1 MSEKKRKILWKVV
14 FVSSLLSPF
23 VLLSFSSGSWKRQN
37 AVGAA
42 LHEIMF
48 PFEYAWHSSLRFV
61 RDGWQ
66 HYVALH
72 QAAEDNSKL
81 SGEMALLKVKLADYD
96 DQAMEIQRLRDLL
109 GFTQHH
115 ERKYVVA
122 EVVGVP
128 RGELFQGL
136 RISKGERDD
145 IELGMPVV
153 TSNGVIG
160 RIVRTGYNYADV
172 QLLIDDNFNL
182 DVLIQRT
189 RVRGVVRGSFNN
201 QNMQLKL
208 NRKTDIRIGDTII
221 TSGIVGAFPKGLP
234 VGHVIGISYET
245 ESISQTITVEPWVDY
260 ERVEE
265 LVVLK
270 THDKE
275 LQKMLETVGRNWFES
290 AIEQGRGG

>member
-1 MSEKKRKILWKVV
+1 MSEKKQKILWKVV

-23 VLLSFSSGSWKRQN
+23 VFLSFSSVSWNRQN
-37 AVGAA
+37 AVGAI
-42 LHEIMF
+42 LHEAMF
-48 PFEYAWHSSLRFV
+48 PIELAWHTSLRFV
-61 RDGWQ
+61 RESWQ
-66 HYVALH
+66 HYIALH
-72 QAAEDNSKL
+72 NAAVENDQL
-81 SGEMALLKVKLADYD
+81 TAEMTLLKAKLADYD
-96 DQAMEIQRLRDLL
+96 DQAKEIQRLRDLL

-122 EVVGVP
+122 EVIGVP

-136 RISKGERDD
+136 RISKGERKN

-153 TSNGVIG
+153 TADGVIG
-160 RIVRTGYNYADV
+160 RIVRTGFNFADV

-208 NRKTDIRIGDTII
+208 NRKTDIKIGDTII

-234 VGHVIGISYET
+234 VGHVVGISYET

-265 LVVLK
+265 IVVLK

-275 LQKMLETVGRNWFES
+275 LQKMLETVGRNWFDT
-290 AIEQGRGG
+290 ALEQGRGG